1 MNEYYSTF
9 YRWYTLLLV
18 LWWWTKESRKLGYM
32 EGSSGCGG
40 EDVAHGGFSLQL
52 TDMRESYVQ
61 DAEASGVVG
70 ED

>member
-1 MNEYYSTF
+1 
-9 YRWYTLLLV
+9 
-18 LWWWTKESRKLGYM
+18 M